1 MRKIAAWTLLA
12 ALAGCAS
19 SSTGSRE
26 PALGVSS
33 SDSSISASTNSASAT
48 PRELTADMI
57 VRQPWTFGENPGLL
71 IQTPH
76 YRIYTTINDERVL
89 ERLPVFCESA
99 LSHYTTALVDLPM
112 PTVPLETYLFRTRSQ
127 WQLKTQQILPDQA
140 DLFANL
146 GRGGFTTKGTSVL
159 YYIDW
164 YGRTRDTFAIAAHEG
179 WHQYTQETFKHQL
192 PIWLEEGIATYME
205 GYRSNEGK
213 VTFNPKANRERNDA
227 LRGAIRSGYLIPIS
241 ELLSK
246 TPQGFL
252 DSSKNSLLRYY
263 AQVWAL
269 TLFLAEGE
277 DGRYRAALGELLTDA
292 AEGRF
297 ASRMMT
303 SQALAGARKRG
314 SMAQVRLGPAV
325 LHEYFN
331 PNLEEFERQYVAYM
345 NRLIEPNNGP

>member
-1 MRKIAAWTLLA
+1 MIAAWTLLA
-12 ALAGCAS
+12 ALAGC
-19 SSTGSRE
+19 SSTSTNQRE

-33 SDSSISASTNSASAT
+33 SDSSISAAMNSTGSA
-48 PRELTADMI
+48 PMRELTPDMI
-57 VRQPWTFGENPGLL
+57 FRQPWTFGDSPGLL

-76 YRIYTTINDERVL
+76 YRIYTTISDERVL
-89 ERLPVFCESA
+89 DRLPVFCEAA
-99 LSHYTTALVDLPM
+99 LAHYTSALVDLPM

-140 DLFANL
+140 DLFTNL
-146 GRGGFTTKGTSVL
+146 GRGGFTTKGMAVL

-205 GYRSNEGK
+205 GYRASDGK
-213 VTFNPKANRERNDA
+213 VTFNPKANRERFEA
-227 LRGAIRSGYLIPIS
+227 LRGTIRGAYAIPLS

-252 DSSKNSLLRYY
+252 DTSKNSLLRYY
-263 AQVWAL
+263 AQVWGL

-297 ASRMMT
+297 ASRMMS
-303 SQALAGARKRG
+303 SQALAGARRRG

-331 PNLEEFERQYVAYM
+331 RDAEAFERQYIAYM
-345 NRLIEPNNGP
+345 NRLIDPDAGP

>member
-1 MRKIAAWTLLA
+1 MQKIAAWTLLT

-19 SSTGSRE
+19 SNTSRE

-33 SDSSISASTNSASAT
+33 GDSSVNTASITSSTTSREIT
-48 PRELTADMI
+48 PDMI

-76 YRIYTTINDERVL
+76 YRIHTTLTDERVL

-99 LSHYTTALVDLPM
+99 LSHYTSALVDLPM
-112 PTVPLETYLFRTRSQ
+112 PSVPLETYLFRSRSQ
-127 WQLKTQQILPDQA
+127 WQLKTQQILPEQA
-140 DLFANL
+140 DMFANL
-146 GRGGFTTKGTSVL
+146 GRGGFTTKGIAVL

-205 GYRSNEGK
+205 GYRANEG
-213 VTFNPKANRERNDA
+213 VYVFNPRANRERNEA
-227 LRGAIRSGYLIPIS
+227 LRGAIRSGYVIPLG

-297 ASRMMT
+297 ASRMMS

-314 SMAQVRLGPAV
+314 SLAQIRLGPAV

-331 PNLEEFERQYVAYM
+331 PDMEEFERQYIAYM
-345 NRLIEPNNGP
+345 NTLIEVPPGR